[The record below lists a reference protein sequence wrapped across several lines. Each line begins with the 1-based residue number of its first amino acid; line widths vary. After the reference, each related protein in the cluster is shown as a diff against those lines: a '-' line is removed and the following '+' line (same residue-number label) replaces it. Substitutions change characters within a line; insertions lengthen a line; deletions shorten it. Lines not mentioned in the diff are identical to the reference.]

1 VPDDADEQEP
11 RLDVSRRAGWVAGG
25 VVVALVVVLAVA
37 VWLFG
42 SSGGTPSGAP
52 STSSPTVVTAPTSS
66 APTAKPPGPRK
77 HHHRVRSPLQPIEI
91 HRDPSCPVRPPRL
104 LRVMQFNI
112 HAGVSRYGG
121 VGLARIAA
129 EIRAAHPD
137 VVSLNEVDSGTV
149 RSGHAD
155 EAAYLD
161 RATGLRAVYG
171 PNLFGYDGG
180 RFGNAILSRF
190 PIRETHNTP
199 LPGKPHA
206 EPRGL
211 LEATLRIGHR
221 DVSFYSV
228 HLSQG
233 VRGAAQR
240 ARQAEAIA
248 RVIRPAGRPTIV
260 SGDLNSRPGD
270 LPVRILRQ
278 YLLDAQEVGGTGAGL
293 TVPEGSPRSRIDY
306 ILYDNHFAALPRSTR
321 VLASGSSDHRSVWT
335 ELVLRPKGQ
344 C

>member
-1 VPDDADEQEP
+1 VPDDPPPNNGP
-11 RLDVSRRAGWVAGG
+11 RLDLSWRSAWV
-25 VVVALVVVLAVA
+25 AVA
-37 VWLFG
+37 VVLGLVAVFAIAVWVFG
-42 SSGGTPSGAP
+42 SPGGSPQGSPTG
-52 STSSPTVVTAPTSS
+52 STSSVLTAPTSG
-66 APTAKPPGPRK
+66 APTVK
-77 HHHRVRSPLQPIEI
+77 HPHRHHRIKDPLQPIRI
-91 HRDPSCPVRPPRL
+91 HQDPSCPIRPPQI

-129 EIRAAHPD
+129 EIKAAHPD
-137 VVSLNEVDSGTV
+137 IVSLNEVDSGTI

-155 EAAYLD
+155 EAAYLGQ
-161 RATGLRAVYG
+161 ATGLRAVYG

-190 PIRETHNTP
+190 PIRETHNTR
-199 LPGKPHA
+199 LPRKPGS

-211 LEATLRIGHR
+211 LEATLRVGHR
-221 DVSFYSV
+221 TVSFYSV

-233 VRGAAQR
+233 GRGAVPR
-240 ARQAEAIA
+240 VRQAEAIT
-248 RVIRPAGRPTIV
+248 RVIRSSGHPTIL
-260 SGDLNSRPGD
+260 SGDLNARPGD

-278 YLLDAQEVGGTGAGL
+278 YLLDAQQQGGTGPGL
-293 TVPEGSPRSRIDY
+293 TVPEGDPQNRIDY
-306 ILYDNHFAALPRSTR
+306 ILYDNHFAAVPNTTQVLP
-321 VLASGSSDHRSVWT
+321 SGSSDHRSVWT

>member
-1 VPDDADEQEP
+1 VPDDQEREP
-11 RLDVSRRAGWVAGG
+11 RLDVSWRSAWVA
-25 VVVALVVVLAVA
+25 AAVVLGLVAVFAVA
-37 VWLFG
+37 VWVLG
-42 SSGGTPSGAP
+42 SPGGSPASRPGVP
-52 STSSPTVVTAPTSS
+52 TSVVTAPTSS
-66 APTAKPPGPRK
+66 APPVKPPHRR
-77 HHHRVRSPLQPIEI
+77 HHRIKDPLQPVRI
-91 HRDPSCPVRPPRL
+91 HRDPGCPIRPPQI

-121 VGLARIAA
+121 IGLARIAE
-129 EIRAAHPD
+129 EITAAHPD

-155 EAAYLD
+155 EAAYLG

-171 PNLFGYDGG
+171 PNLFRYDGG

-190 PIRETHNTP
+190 PIRETHNIR
-199 LPGKPHA
+199 LPRQPHS

-211 LEATLRIGHR
+211 LEATLRVGGR
-221 DVSFYSV
+221 SVTFYSV

-233 VRGAAQR
+233 GRGAAQR
-240 ARQAEAIA
+240 VRQAEAVA
-248 RVIRPAGRPTIV
+248 RLIRSSSRPTIL

-278 YLLDAQEVGGTGAGL
+278 YLLDAQEQGGTGPGL
-293 TVPEGSPRSRIDY
+293 TVPEAHPRSRIDY
-306 ILYDNHFAALPRSTR
+306 ILYDNDFAPLPGSTQ
-321 VLASGSSDHRSVWT
+321 VLPSGSSDHRSVWT

>member
-1 VPDDADEQEP
+1 VPDDQEREP
-11 RLDVSRRAGWVAGG
+11 RLDLSWRSAWVAG
-25 VVVALVVVLAVA
+25 AVVLGLVAVFAVA
-37 VWLFG
+37 VWVLG
-42 SSGGTPSGAP
+42 SPGGSPSGGPESTVPS
-52 STSSPTVVTAPTSS
+52 VVTAPTSG
-66 APTAKPPGPRK
+66 APTVKPPHSP
-77 HHHRVRSPLQPIEI
+77 HHHRIKHPLQPVKI
-91 HRDPSCPVRPPRL
+91 HRDPGCPIRPPQI

-137 VVSLNEVDSGTV
+137 VVGLNEVDSGTI

-155 EAAYLD
+155 EAAYLG

-190 PIRETHNTP
+190 PIRENHNTP
-199 LPGKPHA
+199 LPRRPHS

-211 LEATLRIGHR
+211 LEATLRVGR
-221 DVSFYSV
+221 RSVSFYSV

-233 VRGAAQR
+233 GRGAAQR
-240 ARQAEAIA
+240 VRQAEAVA
-248 RVIRPAGRPTIV
+248 RAIRSSGHPTIV

-278 YLLDAQEVGGTGAGL
+278 YLLDAQQQGGTGPGH
-293 TVPEGSPRSRIDY
+293 TVPEGSPRNRIDY
-306 ILYDNHFAALPRSTR
+306 ILYDNHFAAVPESTQ